1 MSPENLHWG
10 ENRAETEE
18 GEPRNGKRRETRF

>member
-10 ENRAETEE
+10 ENRAKTEE
-18 GEPRNGKRRETRF
+18 EEPRNGKRRETRF